1 MSAPP
6 PNQFT
11 GQSPAKTIFL
21 LASMAC
27 WLIVG
32 ASLIYLVPAAMDA
45 FRPSATTG
53 VWMETLSRGG
63 YRPQLAVIGGGVSFV
78 LAVVGN
84 LLWYR
89 MSGEE
94 PRERAKGKP
103 RE

>member
-1 MSAPP
+1 
-6 PNQFT
+6 
-11 GQSPAKTIFL
+11 
-21 LASMAC
+21 
-27 WLIVG
+27 
-32 ASLIYLVPAAMDA
+32 
-45 FRPSATTG
+45 
-53 VWMETLSRGG
+53 METLSRGG